1 MTFSA
6 TETQFSDRLA
16 TADFPQTRSTEPI
29 AGTSMTVGNGVGFPG
44 TMSVLKTAEASSRLN
59 SRVLWD
65 NVVSSLES
73 SLDPQ
78 LFAAWIKPLT
88 PQQCTLEQDAE
99 GSLVLSVKVAAP
111 NKFCAE
117 HVQNNYGSVL
127 ISALSENCDC
137 DEVRLTYAVNNVSR
151 DSASIKDRAAKPG
164 AREVVDARRSANRQ
178 QLQRRGKRSVRA
190 GSTINPDYNFDNFVV
205 GACNQ
210 FAHAVSA
217 RVSRELGGSY
227 NPLFI
232 YGGVGLGKTHLANA
246 IGNVAR
252 KEGKKALLMSSECF
266 VNELI
271 TALRSNKM
279 QQFKERF
286 RSLDLLVIDDIQ
298 FIIGKECTQEEFFH
312 TFNALHQRKSQIVL
326 TSDKIPQ
333 ELTGLEERLK
343 TRFSSGIAV
352 DLQAPDFETRV
363 AILMQKSEGR
373 DFALSID
380 VAQFLAEKIDSNVRE
395 LEGAL
400 NRLQAICALNNQP
413 LTVDLAEDALR
424 TIVPGKTREITI
436 ELIQKV
442 VAERFGTTVK
452 DLLGKRRTQNIALPR
467 QVAMYLCRKLTTC
480 SYPEIGALFGGRDH
494 STVIHANRV
503 VAKRITTDG
512 DLSSRIDWL
521 ERKLKGKA

>member
-6 TETQFSDRLA
+6 TDSRLNDRVVSA
-16 TADFPQTRSTEPI
+16 EFPIRQSTEPI
-29 AGTSMTVGNGVGFPG
+29 AGKSMTVGNDVGFPG
-44 TMSVLKTAEASSRLN
+44 ALSVLSSTEASSRLN
-59 SRVLWD
+59 SRILWA
-65 NVVSSLES
+65 NVVASLEN

-78 LFAAWIKPLT
+78 LFAAWIRPLSLE
-88 PQQCTLEQDAE
+88 QCALEQDTD
-99 GSLVLSVKVAAP
+99 GSLVLSTKIAAP

-127 ISALSENCDC
+127 ISTLSENCDC
-137 DEVRLTYAVNNVSR
+137 DEVRLSYTVKNLNKEGLSPKERFAKSAKAAV
-151 DSASIKDRAAKPG
+151 SARTAESKPQ
-164 AREVVDARRSANRQ
+164 APRRK
-178 QLQRRGKRSVRA
+178 KRSPRP
-190 GSTINPDYNFDNFVV
+190 GSSINPDYNFNNFVV

-252 KEGKKALLMSSECF
+252 KEGKKALLMSSESF

-333 ELTGLEERLK
+333 ELTGLEERLR

-363 AILMQKSEGR
+363 AILMQKSEAK
-373 DFALSID
+373 DFDLSID

-400 NRLQAICALNNQP
+400 NRLQAICALNNEL

-424 TIVPGKTREITI
+424 TIVPEKTREITI
-436 ELIQKV
+436 ELIQKI
-442 VAERFGTTVK
+442 VAERYGTSVK

-467 QVAMYLCRKLTTC
+467 QVAMFLCRKLTTC

-503 VAKRITTDG
+503 VTKRITTDS
-512 DLSSRIDWL
+512 DLASNIDWL

>member
-1 MTFSA
+1 MTF
-6 TETQFSDRLA
+6 LA
-16 TADFPQTRSTEPI
+16 TDTKFAVRPAAPEFSLLQSFNSG
-29 AGTSMTVGNGVGFPG
+29 AGMSMTVGNDVSFSGAV
-44 TMSVLKTAEASSRLN
+44 SVLGAAQANSQLNAGRLW
-59 SRVLWD
+59 S

-78 LFAAWIKPLT
+78 LFAAWIRPLSVER
-88 PQQCTLEQDAE
+88 CSLEQAAD
-99 GSLVLSVKVAAP
+99 GTLVLSAKLGAP

-137 DEVRLTYAVNNVSR
+137 DEVRLSFTVKSGAVSGLESKER
-151 DSASIKDRAAKPG
+151 QRPASSPALDGLERASVKPQAPRKKKRQLDRN
-164 AREVVDARRSANRQ
+164 S
-178 QLQRRGKRSVRA
+178 S
-190 GSTINPDYNFDNFVV
+190 INPDYNFDSFVV

-252 KEGKKALLMSSECF
+252 KEGKRALLMSSESF

-271 TALRSNKM
+271 TALRSNRM

-333 ELTGLEERLK
+333 ELTGLEERLR

-363 AILMQKSEGR
+363 AILIQKSELKG
-373 DFALSID
+373 FGLSID
-380 VAQFLAEKIDSNVRE
+380 VAQFLAEKIDTNVRE

-400 NRLQAICALNNQP
+400 NRLQAICALNNQD
-413 LTVDLAEDALR
+413 LTLDLAEDALR
-424 TIVPGKTREITI
+424 TIVPERTREITI
-436 ELIQKV
+436 ELIQKI
-442 VAERFGTTVK
+442 VAERFGTSVK

-480 SYPEIGALFGGRDH
+480 SYPEIGSLFGGRDH

-503 VAKRITTDG
+503 IAKRASADSE
-512 DLSSRIDWL
+512 LSGSIDWL